1 MRGGLRGAA
10 RACGVSHAGA
20 DARCVSG
27 ADAASA
33 GDARGGFLRRVDHGA
48 RRAAGGEPAVLGIG
62 AVGVDLPHEGQP
74 GARAGPLGGEPRH
87 HDQDEARID
96 PGHGPGE
103 GVGDRLVLVRE
114 VGEGAVRLDVGDAGA
129 RQRGAGLERA
139 DLIGDVALDS
149 PRTLLNPVPAE
160 AAQVEEPRMG
170 ADGHAAHPRRR
181 RRLDHDVGVTRVEAA
196 GDVGRGDD
204 VEERGIVAEGR
215 DMGTV
220 VFPQATVKVFLTAS
234 EAARAE
240 RRAAELRAKGV
251 DEATIV
257 AMAADLA
264 RRDAAD
270 SSRETAPLAQAAD
283 AVLVD
288 TSELTLEQV
297 IDRIAAL
304 VEERAGLSS
313 V

>member
-1 MRGGLRGAA
+1 MLRERFAPVDTADRAHAPVVVAIDGPSGSGKSTVSRAVAA
-10 RACGVSHAGA
+10 RLGLSFLDTGAMYRAMTWWMLANDVDVDDPEAVAVACGKPVI
-20 DARCVSG
+20 VSG
-27 ADAASA
+27 TDADGPTITVDGQDVSGPIRGPEVTAQVSA
-33 GDARGGFLRRVDHGA
+33 VSAV
-48 RRAAGGEPAVLGIG
+48 PAV
-62 AVGVDLPHEGQP
+62 
-74 GARAGPLGGEPRH
+74 RA
-87 HDQDEARID
+87 
-96 PGHGPGE
+96 
-103 GVGDRLVLVRE
+103 RLVEL
-114 VGEGAVRLDVGDAGA
+114 
-129 RQRGAGLERA
+129 QRGCAE
-139 DLIGDVALDS
+139 VA
-149 PRTLLNPVPAE
+149 
-160 AAQVEEPRMG
+160 
-170 ADGHAAHPRRR
+170 
-181 RRLDHDVGVTRVEAA
+181 
-196 GDVGRGDD
+196 
-204 VEERGIVAEGR
+204 ERGIVAEGR

-251 DEATIV
+251 DESTIT

-270 SSRETAPLAQAAD
+270 SSRETAPLAQAVD

-297 IDRIAAL
+297 IERITAL

>member
-1 MRGGLRGAA
+1 MLRERFAPVDTADRAHAPVVVAIDGPSGSGKSTVSRAVAA
-10 RACGVSHAGA
+10 RLGLSFLDTGAMYRAMTWWMLANDVDVTDPEAVAVACGKPVI
-20 DARCVSG
+20 VSG
-27 ADAASA
+27 TDADGPTITVDGQDVSGPIRGPEVTAQVSAVAA
-33 GDARGGFLRRVDHGA
+33 V
-48 RRAAGGEPAVLGIG
+48 PAV
-62 AVGVDLPHEGQP
+62 
-74 GARAGPLGGEPRH
+74 RA
-87 HDQDEARID
+87 
-96 PGHGPGE
+96 
-103 GVGDRLVLVRE
+103 RLVEL
-114 VGEGAVRLDVGDAGA
+114 
-129 RQRGAGLERA
+129 QRGCAE
-139 DLIGDVALDS
+139 VA
-149 PRTLLNPVPAE
+149 
-160 AAQVEEPRMG
+160 
-170 ADGHAAHPRRR
+170 
-181 RRLDHDVGVTRVEAA
+181 
-196 GDVGRGDD
+196 
-204 VEERGIVAEGR
+204 ERGIVAEGR

-251 DEATIV
+251 DEATII

>member
-1 MRGGLRGAA
+1 MLRERFAPVDTADRAHAPVVVAIDGPSGSGKSTVSRAVAA
-10 RACGVSHAGA
+10 RLGLSFLDTGAMYRAMTWWMLANDVDVTDAEAVAVACGKPVI
-20 DARCVSG
+20 VSG
-27 ADAASA
+27 TDADGPTITVDGQDVSGPIRGPEVTAQVSAVAA
-33 GDARGGFLRRVDHGA
+33 V
-48 RRAAGGEPAVLGIG
+48 PAV
-62 AVGVDLPHEGQP
+62 
-74 GARAGPLGGEPRH
+74 RA
-87 HDQDEARID
+87 
-96 PGHGPGE
+96 
-103 GVGDRLVLVRE
+103 RLVEL
-114 VGEGAVRLDVGDAGA
+114 
-129 RQRGAGLERA
+129 QRGCAE
-139 DLIGDVALDS
+139 VA
-149 PRTLLNPVPAE
+149 
-160 AAQVEEPRMG
+160 
-170 ADGHAAHPRRR
+170 
-181 RRLDHDVGVTRVEAA
+181 
-196 GDVGRGDD
+196 
-204 VEERGIVAEGR
+204 ERGIVAEGR